1 MALKYADN
9 VGTQLYDALTDA
21 SIYAVVESVS
31 GFPTGISSADP
42 AVATIANDDNSLLE
56 QVKITDIDRP
66 NKTLTIE
73 RGLYG
78 SQALSWDKG
87 SKIEI
92 RLSAGFISEL
102 EAQINSRTDAAI
114 ATASGTLTGN
124 TDTKS
129 KAAFAVAYV
138 LS

>member
-9 VGTQLYDALTDA
+9 VGSQLFDPITDTA
-21 SIYAVVESVS
+21 IYAVVESVS
-31 GFPTGISSADP
+31 SFPTGISSADP
-42 AVATIANDDNSLLE
+42 AIATLANDDNSLSE

-78 SQALSWDKG
+78 STAIEWPKG
-87 SKIEI
+87 TKIEI
-92 RLSAGFISEL
+92 RLSAGFMQEL
-102 EAQINSRTDAAI
+102 ESQINTRTDTAI
-114 ATASGTLTGN
+114 AAATAAGNLT